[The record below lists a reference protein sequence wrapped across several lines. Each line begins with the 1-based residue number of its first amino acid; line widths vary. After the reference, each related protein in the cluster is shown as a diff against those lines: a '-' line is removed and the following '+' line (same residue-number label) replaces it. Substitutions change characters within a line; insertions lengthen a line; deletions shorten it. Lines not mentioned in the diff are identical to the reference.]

1 MAVDSAAGVDTLN
14 SEYWRRHRDPLF
26 YASCIA
32 LIVTAMSFA
41 IRGDTIGQMSQHFRL
56 SNEQLGWIAATSA
69 WGFTLS
75 MVIGGPLCDVLGMGR
90 MLVIAVVGH
99 AIGILGTIFAP
110 EFWTLFAA
118 TLIFGIANGF
128 VEAAC
133 NPLIATLYP
142 EEKIKRLNLFHVW
155 FPGGIVIG
163 GLASYLITSRG
174 FGGDAAWKIKFGM
187 MLIPLAVYAA
197 MFLGRRFPQTERT
210 ASGVSTG
217 TMFGACLKP
226 FFLLFVLCMLMTAIT
241 ELGPQQW
248 FPNIL
253 SLTTDIEGIWILI
266 WITGLMA
273 VGRMFAG
280 PVVHTLSPVGLLI
293 ASSILSAIGLYWIAQ
308 ANAAAPVFIAATIF
322 ALGVCFFWPTM
333 LGVVNERFPKTG
345 ALGLAVMG
353 GAGSFASGV
362 IQPIIGRTYDRVAAE
377 SAGMSMA
384 QYQAAA
390 GSIPPQALAA
400 GGRAALEQVVVLPI
414 ILTVIFTGIYL
425 YDRARGGYQKEILIQ
440 HQEEPEGEA
449 ANKAESGAPS

>member
-1 MAVDSAAGVDTLN
+1 MAVEADSLGVDALN
-14 SEYWRRHRDPLF
+14 SEYWRRHREPLF
-26 YASCIA
+26 LASCIA

-41 IRGDTIGQMSQHFRL
+41 IRGDTIGQMTAHFGL
-56 SNEQLGWIAATSA
+56 SNAEIGWIAATGA

-75 MVIGGPLCDVLGMGR
+75 MIIGGPLCDVLGMGR
-90 MLVIAVVGH
+90 MVALAVFGH
-99 AIGILGTIFAP
+99 AIGIVATIFAP
-110 EFWTLFAA
+110 NFWTLFFA
-118 TLIFGIANGF
+118 TLVFGIANGF

-163 GLASYLITSRG
+163 GVLSYFITRQG
-174 FGGDAAWKIKFGM
+174 IGGDSAWKLKFGL
-187 MLIPLAVYAA
+187 MLIPLVVYAA
-197 MFLGRRFPQTERT
+197 LFIGRRFPQTERR

-217 TMFGACLKP
+217 AMFRECLRP
-226 FFLLFVLCMLMTAIT
+226 FFLLFVFCMLMTAIT

-253 SLTTDIEGIWILI
+253 TLTTKIEGILFLI

-280 PVVHTLSPVGLLI
+280 PVVHKLSPVGLLI
-293 ASSILSAIGLYWIAQ
+293 ASSVLSAIGLYAISKADS
-308 ANAAAPVFIAATIF
+308 AAPAFLAATIF
-322 ALGVCFFWPTM
+322 ALGVCFYWPTM

-353 GAGSFASGV
+353 GAGSLSSGL
-362 IQPIIGRTYDRVAAE
+362 IQPVIGATYDRVAAE
-377 SAGMSMA
+377 SAGMTMA

-390 GSIPPQALAA
+390 GQIPPQALAE
-400 GGRAALEQVVVLPI
+400 GGRAALLQVVALPI
-414 ILTVIFTGIYL
+414 ILTVIFTGIFL
-425 YDRARGGYQKEILIQ
+425 YDRARGGYQREVLIQ
-440 HQEEPEGEA
+440 HQDEPETA
-449 ANKAESGAPS
+449 A